1 MEVSI
6 RKRVGQ
12 AGMRWYDRFMG
23 QTVVFANQKG
33 GVGKTTSTVNIGAY
47 MAAAGRRVLLVD
59 FDPQGN
65 LSSSVGVRKHETG
78 VYDVLIGRVAA
89 ADAVVPTPQ
98 ENMDILP
105 SDLRLSGATV
115 ELADVE
121 GRDQYLKNSLKP
133 LQEKYDYILIDCPPS
148 LGILTINGFVAA
160 GSVIVPLQCEFFA
173 LEGFLN
179 MLFQT
184 IKRIQSSLNPSLS
197 VGGIIF
203 TMYDSRTRL
212 SQEVIQQVK
221 KAFKSHPEL
230 LFKTVIPRNIRLSEA
245 PSHGIPINM
254 YDPGCVG
261 ARSYAALSE
270 EVLKRV

>member
-1 MEVSI
+1 
-6 RKRVGQ
+6 
-12 AGMRWYDRFMG
+12 MG

-47 MAAAGRRVLLVD
+47 IAAAGRRVLLVD

-65 LSSSVGVRKHETG
+65 LSSSVGVRKPELG
-78 VYDVLIGRVAA
+78 VYDVLIGKVS
-89 ADAVVPTPQ
+89 ADDAIVHTVQ
-98 ENMDILP
+98 ENLDILP

-121 GRDQYLKNSLKP
+121 GRDFYLKKVLKP
-133 LQEKYDYILIDCPPS
+133 LEKRYDYILIDCPPS
-148 LGILTINGFVAA
+148 LGILTINGFAA
-160 GSVIVPLQCEFFA
+160 ARSVIVPLQCEFFA

-184 IKRIQSSLNPSLS
+184 IKRIQSSLNPSLTI
-197 VGGIIF
+197 GGIIF

-254 YDPGCVG
+254 YDSSCVG
-261 ARSYAALSE
+261 ARSYAALAE
-270 EVLKRV
+270 EVMNRV